1 MISVSELNEKIK
13 AILEATFMHT
23 MVEGEV
29 SSATYHS
36 SGHLYFT
43 IKDAKS
49 SIKCVMWRSN
59 VKKLKFKIESGE
71 HIVVDG
77 SIGVYTPRGEYQL
90 IAVNVEPYGKGALA
104 VAFEQLKKKL
114 EAKGYFKKEH
124 KKDIPKFP
132 KKVAVVTALNGAAL
146 QDILKVA
153 QNRWAL
159 TEFIIIDT
167 LVQGDMAAAQIANG
181 IRYADSLDVDII
193 LVSRGGGS
201 QEDLWAFNEEVVA
214 DAIYAAKTPVVSAVG
229 HEVDFLISDF
239 VADLRAPTPSA
250 AIETILPDY
259 KEYLFLLDDMLEKFN
274 TTIEQKISIYSQ
286 KLDYLSQR
294 VNALS
299 PKEKLNFYANEFKSL
314 ETNLNEIIKHK
325 LTLFNN
331 KITPLNSQLDSNLS
345 LIFRKK
351 EGQLRVLNEQL
362 ALNNPENRVKSGF
375 VEVTKN
381 GLRVDIC
388 KIKEGENLELVSNK
402 CKLEVV
408 ASKKPS
414 AF

>member
-114 EAKGYFKKEH
+114 EAKGYFKKER

-181 IRYADSLDVDII
+181 IKYADSLDVDVI

-375 VEVTKN
+375 VEVTQN

-388 KIKEGENLELVSNK
+388 KVEEGENLELVSNK